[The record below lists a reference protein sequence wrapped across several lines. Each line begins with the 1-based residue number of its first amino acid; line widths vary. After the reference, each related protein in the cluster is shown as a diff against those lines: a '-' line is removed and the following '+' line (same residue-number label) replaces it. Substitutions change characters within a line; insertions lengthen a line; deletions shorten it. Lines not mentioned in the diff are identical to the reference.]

1 LPFLEFSTQPTF
13 VGTTKFYQ
21 SFADAN
27 LFPKSEL
34 ELPMVSSPKVRDVST
49 ISVSRDRMLEY
60 GVSAI
65 SSAELISVLMGLSKD
80 KATELL
86 GGFGDL
92 DVNTKA
98 ELRQISQEELQHRWK
113 ISDAKAAILLA
124 ALELGRRVFLP
135 CTQKG
140 AIIDCLESIVA
151 AFPELQTAT
160 VEHFGVILL
169 DVKLRMIAKRIISIG
184 TLDETIAHPRE
195 VFRDAVKYS
204 AAGLVVVHN
213 HPSGK
218 TDPSQEDLNL
228 TRQLLATGRILQIPV
243 YDHVIIGHGEFTSLK
258 RSTSIWEEPRRTH
271 EY

>member
-1 LPFLEFSTQPTF
+1 
-13 VGTTKFYQ
+13 
-21 SFADAN
+21 
-27 LFPKSEL
+27 
-34 ELPMVSSPKVRDVST
+34 MVSSPRVRDVST
-49 ISVSRDRMLEY
+49 ISVCRDRLLEY

-140 AIIDCLESIVA
+140 MIVDCPESIVA
-151 AFPELQTAT
+151 AFPELQVAT
-160 VEHFGVILL
+160 VEHFAVLLL
-169 DVKLRMIAKRIISIG
+169 DIKLRIIAKRIISIG
-184 TLDETIAHPRE
+184 TIDETIAHPRE
-195 VFRDAVKYS
+195 VFRDAIKVS
-204 AAGLVVVHN
+204 AAGIVVVHN
-213 HPSGK
+213 HPSSK
-218 TDPSQEDLNL
+218 TDPSQEDLML
-228 TRQLLATGRILQIPV
+228 TRQLLAAGRTLQIPV

-258 RSTSIWEEPRRTH
+258 RSTSLWQEPRRTN